1 MVKLLS
7 QDAENRQ
14 GYWENELDSLGI
26 KSKRKSELNSNE
38 ELRALA
44 DNLKQ
49 VYYQNFKLAYN
60 ENGSDESKYDYII

>member
-1 MVKLLS
+1 MA
-7 QDAENRQ
+7 AEDLEDRN
-14 GYWENELDSLGI
+14 GYWDNELHSLGI
-26 KSKRKSELNSNE
+26 RPKRKNELNNRD

-60 ENGSDESKYDYII
+60 EEGSDESKFDYII